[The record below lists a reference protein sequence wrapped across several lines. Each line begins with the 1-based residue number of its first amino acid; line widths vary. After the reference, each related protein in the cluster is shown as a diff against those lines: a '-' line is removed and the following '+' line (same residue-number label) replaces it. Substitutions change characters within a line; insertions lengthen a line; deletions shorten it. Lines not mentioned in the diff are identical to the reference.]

1 MTILL
6 EADPFLIDSLGPAIS
21 PDTLAVADVVALRR
35 ALADDSSHDLVVIG
49 PDVDMT
55 TVADF
60 TARERVQRP
69 ALGVV
74 LVRRRLDTSTLK
86 DALRAGV
93 REVVKADDLVGLTQA
108 CEASLSLTR
117 QVRGETG
124 QPVAAAVGLG
134 QLITVFSAKGGC
146 GKTTVSTNLAATLAK
161 AGHRVCLVDLDLA
174 FGDVAIALQLFPD
187 RGIADLAARSGRLD
201 RTSVAGAITNH
212 SPNLDTILAPVEPG
226 VAEGISADIV
236 GELLQILKGMYD
248 VVLVDTPPAFTD
260 QVLTAFDASDHMVLL
275 TTLDIPAL
283 KNLKL
288 SLETLDLLGYS
299 RERFHIVLNRADS
312 KVGLGIEDVQ
322 KTLKLPIAAMLP
334 SSRAVPAA
342 INRGTPIAHD
352 APNHPVST
360 AVRKLGETL
369 LQPVGRSTSR
379 VVDLTGGAHSASP
392 RRTMRLRRRQQGVT
406 T

>member
-1 MTILL
+1 MTMLL
-6 EADPFLIDSLGPAIS
+6 EADSYLSSSLAPAIS
-21 PDTLAVADVVALRR
+21 PDTRVVADVVALRR
-35 ALADDSSHDLVVIG
+35 ALADDDSHDLVVLG
-49 PDVDMT
+49 PDVEMS

-60 TARERVQRP
+60 TAGERVQRP
-69 ALGVV
+69 TLGVV

-86 DALRAGV
+86 DAMRAGV
-93 REVVKADDLVGLTQA
+93 REVVKVDDLTGLTQA
-108 CEASLSLTR
+108 CQASLELTR
-117 QVRGETG
+117 QVRGDSG
-124 QPVAAAVGLG
+124 DAPAAAGLG

-146 GKTTVSTNLAATLAK
+146 GKTTVSTNLAASLAK
-161 AGHRVCLVDLDLA
+161 TGHRVCLVDLDLA

-212 SPNLDTILAPVEPG
+212 GANLDTLLAPVEPG
-226 VAEGISADIV
+226 AAETVSADMV
-236 GELLQILKGMYD
+236 SELLQVLKSMYD
-248 VVLVDTPPAFTD
+248 IVIVDTPPAFTD

-299 RERFHIVLNRADS
+299 RDRFHIVLNRADS
-312 KVGLGIEDVQ
+312 KVGLAIEDVQ
-322 KTLKLPIAAMLP
+322 KTLKLPISAQLP

-342 INRGTPIAHD
+342 INRGTPIVHD

-360 AVRKLGETL
+360 AIRKLADTL
-369 LQPVGRSTSR
+369 VRS
-379 VVDLTGGAHSASP
+379 VAPAAGASP
-392 RRTMRLRRRQQGVT
+392 APRRRTLSLRRKQDVT
-406 T
+406 A